1 MLSTTMPRRPGR
13 QLNPN
18 AEIDAITLKKAMAQR
33 INQLRQQRGWTLK
46 EVAAKLGLPFSV
58 YTKYEYGIYMPPA
71 DKLVHIAEVFNTT
84 VDYLLTGNNSEGR
97 PLHNNRLLE
106 RFHAI
111 EHLPANDIETAIT
124 LLDALAVRHDVESAL
139 TKRTTTRKTG

>member
-1 MLSTTMPRRPGR
+1 MS
-13 QLNPN
+13 
-18 AEIDAITLKKAMAQR
+18 QR
-33 INQLRQQRGWTLK
+33 IGQLRQQHAWTLK
-46 EVAAKLGLPFSV
+46 EVAAKLGVPFSV
-58 YTKYEYGIYMPPA
+58 YTKYEYGVNAPPPE
-71 DKLVHIAEVFNTT
+71 KLVQLAEVFNTT
-84 VDYLLTGNNSEGR
+84 TDYLLTGNNSEGR

-139 TKRTTTRKTG
+139 TKRKTG